1 MDDTVHSP
9 RIPGYASV
17 KEAAEMLGLSP
28 RTVYDYIEEGR
39 LPSARI
45 ADVIAIPIEEIRK
58 FKPEPAGRPR
68 KNTPLWHISSGENT
82 QFMSLISVQLR
93 ADQRDVLLQKLEV
106 IRKQKQHLFPGTVMR
121 YIAAGGDSSERV
133 FVLLVWRGT
142 VLPDE
147 MAREVALKEFQ
158 HSLDDVVDWSTAQ
171 YKFGQVF
178 MHT

>member
-1 MDDTVHSP
+1 
-9 RIPGYASV
+9 
-17 KEAAEMLGLSP
+17 MLGLSA

-45 ADVIAIPIEEIRK
+45 ADVLAIPIEEIQK
-58 FKPEPAGRPR
+58 FKREPSGRPR

-93 ADQRDVLLQKLEV
+93 AGQRDVLQQKLEGFR
-106 IRKQKQHLFPGTVMR
+106 RKKQHLFPGTVMR
-121 YIAAGGDSSERV
+121 YIAASGDSLERV
-133 FVLLVWRGT
+133 FLLLVWRGT

-147 MAREVALKEFQ
+147 EKRDEALEAFRR
-158 HSLDDVVDWSTAQ
+158 SLDDVVDWSTAQ
-171 YKFGQVF
+171 YEFGQVL